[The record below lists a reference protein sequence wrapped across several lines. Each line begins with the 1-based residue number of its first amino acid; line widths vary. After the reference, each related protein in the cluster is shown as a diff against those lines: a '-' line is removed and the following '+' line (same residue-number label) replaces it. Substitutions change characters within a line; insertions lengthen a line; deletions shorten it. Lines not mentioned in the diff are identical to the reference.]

1 MKNLLSPAFF
11 SVIQR
16 PIAIEIEKLIKKKE
30 LPNLDNKEKLF
41 ACVSVLLHAA
51 AHTTY
56 GYLHTSLTQE
66 QKDAALEIYDTLAAN
81 ARDTLTR
88 RLDKLVSA
96 CSD

>member
-11 SVIQR
+11 SIIQR
-16 PIAIEIEKLIKKKE
+16 PVAIEIERLIKKKE

-51 AHTTY
+51 AHTAY

-66 QKDAALEIYDTLAAN
+66 QKDAALEIYDTLAEN
-81 ARDTLTR
+81 ARDILKKRLNELT
-88 RLDKLVSA
+88 S
-96 CSD
+96 SD